1 MTKIRTDYE
10 FSGVTRGTIGTVVDT
25 DMDDMGNIIRYAI
38 QWDLPRPKPLVDWFT
53 PDEFV
58 DYLQVIE

>member
-10 FSGVTRGTIGTVVDT
+10 FSGVPRGTIGTVVDT

-38 QWDLPRPKPLVDWFT
+38 QWDLPRLKPLVDWFT
-53 PDEFV
+53 PDEFI
-58 DYLQVIE
+58 DYLQVVE

>member
-1 MTKIRTDYE
+1 MLILNNPLDWIMYRYCGQE
-10 FSGVTRGTIGTVVDT
+10 VTAA
-25 DMDDMGNIIRYAI
+25 NFPE
-38 QWDLPRPKPLVDWFT
+38 WDLPRPKPLVDWFT

>member
-10 FSGVTRGTIGTVVDT
+10 FSGVPKGTTGTVIDVAR
-25 DMDDMGNIIRYAI
+25 DDMGNIKEYAI
-38 QWDLPRPKPLVDWFT
+38 QWDLERTKPLVDWFT
-53 PDEFV
+53 ADEFV

>member
-10 FSGVTRGTIGTVVDT
+10 FSGVPRGTIGTVIDT
-25 DMDDMGNIIRYAI
+25 QKDDMGNITEYAI

-53 PDEFV
+53 ADEFV